1 MVQLQELR
9 ATSSQHEDR
18 IALSNKELED
28 SVLEMSRT
36 SARLDEK
43 VSCLWFRC
51 VHVCV
56 CASCTEA
63 HTHVHMVYV
72 MPINTF
78 PYVHTHT
85 HIHTHTTHVQHTHIP
100 ERTGGSLAEEDC

>member
-9 ATSSQHEDR
+9 ATSSQYEDR

-28 SVLEMSRT
+28 NVLEMSRT

-51 VHVCV
+51 VRVCV
-56 CASCTEA
+56 LK
-63 HTHVHMVYV
+63 HTHMCIWYMSCPSTHSLMC
-72 MPINTF
+72 T
-78 PYVHTHT
+78 HTHT
-85 HIHTHTTHVQHTHIP
+85 QHTHTTHVQHTHIP